1 MTASQAH
8 IIAYDW
14 ILEHKPLAT
23 ALILFSIASL
33 SLRALS
39 FFKFFTQT
47 FLVGGQRL
55 SKFGAKRGAYALV
68 TGATDGIGR
77 EFAFQLAKAG
87 FGIVLVSRSKAK
99 LDELAAEL
107 GASQFL
113 NIVVNEFTQATEK
126 QFNVPT
132 KVQVIDFSKPDL
144 HAECHQ
150 LSQKLDGI
158 DVGVLVNNVGRS
170 HDMPVYF
177 AETSEQEMKDIV
189 NININGT
196 LAITR
201 VVLPKMVQKKNGLIL
216 NMGSFAGAAPSPML
230 ATYSGSKAF
239 LAYWSQ
245 ALAEEYKNKGIV
257 VQLVNTYF
265 VVSKMSKIR
274 RPSITTPTPKAFVK
288 SVLAHI
294 GQSCGALARPYT
306 LTPYWS
312 HSVADYVLAVLDI
325 PYLLISYTH
334 RLHIDIRRRAL
345 KKREREAKSQ

>member
-1 MTASQAH
+1 MN
-8 IIAYDW
+8 AYDW
-14 ILEHKPLAT
+14 VLEHKPLAA
-23 ALILFSIASL
+23 ALILFSVASL
-33 SLRALS
+33 SLKTLS
-39 FFKFFTQT
+39 FLKFFTET
-47 FLVGGQRL
+47 FLIGGKRI

-77 EFAFQLAKAG
+77 EFALQLAKAG
-87 FGIVLVSRSKAK
+87 FGVVLVSRSKAK
-99 LDELAAEL
+99 LDELAAE
-107 GASQFL
+107 
-113 NIVVNEFTQATEK
+113 IEK
-126 QFNVPT
+126 QFQVPT
-132 KVQVIDFSKPDL
+132 MVQVVDFSKPDL
-144 HAECHQ
+144 HVECQQLTHQ
-150 LSQKLDGI
+150 LEGI

-170 HDMPVYF
+170 HEMPVYF
-177 AETSEQEMKDIV
+177 AETPEQEMKDII

-201 VVLPKMVQKKNGLIL
+201 VVLPKMLQKKNGLIL

-239 LAYWSQ
+239 LAYWSR

-274 RPSITTPTPKAFVK
+274 RPSLTTPTPKAFVK
-288 SVLAHI
+288 SVLGHI
-294 GQSCGALARPYT
+294 GQSCGAIADPYT

-312 HSVADYVLAVLDI
+312 HSVADYFLAMLNM

-334 RLHIDIRRRAL
+334 KLHVDIRRRAL